1 MFISPQSIITLAAVL
16 SALGVIIGVIIKVY
30 NIYRKLDTNEKAIV
44 EVKEEQTVVCYAL
57 FSILDGLKQQG
68 CNGQVTEAHDRL
80 QKHINLRAHE

>member
-1 MFISPQSIITLAAVL
+1 MFISPQSIITLAAL
-16 SALGVIIGVIIKVY
+16 ITALGVITGVVIKGY
-30 NIYRKLDTNEKAIV
+30 NIYRKLDTNERAIA